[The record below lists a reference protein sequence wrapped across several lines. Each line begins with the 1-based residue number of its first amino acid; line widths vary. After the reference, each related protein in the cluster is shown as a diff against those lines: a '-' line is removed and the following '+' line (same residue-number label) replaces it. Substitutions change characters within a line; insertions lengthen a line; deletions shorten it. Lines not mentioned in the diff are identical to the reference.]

1 MPLIGL
7 EEIIEEHSWDGTTQA
22 LGHSRRLRGVA

>member
-7 EEIIEEHSWDGTTQA
+7 EEIIEERSWDGNTQA

>member
-1 MPLIGL
+1 MPLISL
-7 EEIIEEHSWDGTTQA
+7 EKIIEERSWDGTTQA